1 MTDEMF
7 TKKVSDTIN
16 AITLKLKRIT
26 LTEEE
31 LLLLMYK
38 YENIYQI
45 VLSEFCN
52 KKKARLLIREIK
64 EIKKIP
70 SYKHDNRPKHKKNK
84 FITLE
89 K

>member
-1 MTDEMF
+1 
-7 TKKVSDTIN
+7 
-16 AITLKLKRIT
+16 
-26 LTEEE
+26 
-31 LLLLMYK
+31 MYK

-52 KKKARLLIREIK
+52 EKKARLIIRDIK

-70 SYKHDNRPKHKKNK
+70 SYKHDNRTTHKKNK

>member
-1 MTDEMF
+1 MTEEILN
-7 TKKVSDTIN
+7 KKVSETIN
-16 AITLKLKRIT
+16 ALTLKLKRIA

-52 KKKARLLIREIK
+52 EKKARLLIREIK
-64 EIKKIP
+64 EIKKYHLINMIIVLNT
-70 SYKHDNRPKHKKNK
+70 KRINLLLQKR
-84 FITLE
+84 
-89 K
+89 

>member
-7 TKKVSDTIN
+7 NKKVIDTIN
-16 AITLKLKRIT
+16 ALTLKLKRIT

-52 KKKARLLIREIK
+52 EKKARLLIREIK

-84 FITLE
+84 FITFE

>member
-1 MTDEMF
+1 MTEEMLN
-7 TKKVSDTIN
+7 KKVSDTIN
-16 AITLKLKRIT
+16 ALTLKLKRIA

-52 KKKARLLIREIK
+52 EKKS
-64 EIKKIP
+64 KI
-70 SYKHDNRPKHKKNK
+70 DN
-84 FITLE
+84 
-89 K
+89 

>member
-1 MTDEMF
+1 MF
-7 TKKVSDTIN
+7 NKKVSDTIN
-16 AITLKLKRIT
+16 ALTLKLKRIT

-52 KKKARLLIREIK
+52 E
-64 EIKKIP
+64 
-70 SYKHDNRPKHKKNK
+70 KKNK
-84 FITLE
+84 IVN
-89 K
+89 